1 MAHLTSPLRKAG
13 LMLYGLF
20 LAVQL
25 NGCASMTS
33 GLECAA
39 ESMHPTVMASLDSFE
54 TAALSIRLSNQVL
67 LKTPLSEQSAWPN
80 DLYGA
85 PDGTAMLKMGLSL
98 FASSQGITMPLE
110 VDPATG
116 FPKPTSA
123 LYLFLKEREKL
134 LKKHVKPHQIAYF
147 KSNLDALYLEEPIMG
162 QSESLYVYRNPLMA
176 YGVVTNNKD
185 EMAKLEQQINLKA
198 NGFSECDA
206 WVHKSREGDVKPA
219 VCTDSALKDEAFKV
233 MEVKQKKEEFT
244 DMEKSYGKLANR
256 VYNASV
262 AGADFTT
269 ASLVKIGCAIVNGAR
284 AFPNMQNEFKRLR
297 GVYNVV
303 TLPARIKGVINALGI
318 YKDNLGMQF
327 TAYTTMYK
335 QIKGVYTI
343 KDEAPAQEQ
352 KIKEALVRIE
362 LAHATLQEIMPKIDQ
377 YLAGLDVEFSA
388 QDQKRMA
395 AINALFPADPSLDQ
409 TLVAALQP

>member
-1 MAHLTSPLRKAG
+1 MAHPTSPLRKAG
-13 LMLYGLF
+13 LMLCGLF

-33 GLECAA
+33 GLECTA

-67 LKTPLSEQSAWPN
+67 LKTPLSEQSDWPN

-134 LKKHVKPHQIAYF
+134 LKKHVKPRHIAYF
-147 KSNLDALYLEEPIMG
+147 KSNPDALYLEEPIMG
-162 QSESLYVYRNPLMA
+162 QPESLYVYRNPLMA
-176 YGVVTNNKD
+176 YGVVTNNKE

-206 WVHKSREGDVKPA
+206 WVHTSKEGDVKPA
-219 VCTDSALKDEAFKV
+219 VCIDSALKDEAFKV
-233 MEVKQKKEEFT
+233 MEVKQKKEEFA

-297 GVYNVV
+297 GAYNIV
-303 TLPARIKGVINALGI
+303 TLPARIRGVINALGI

-362 LAHATLQEIMPKIDQ
+362 LAHATLQEIMPKIDK
-377 YLAGLDVEFSA
+377 YLAGLDVAFSA

-395 AINALFPADPSLDQ
+395 AINALFPADPLLDKP
-409 TLVAALQP
+409 LVAALQP